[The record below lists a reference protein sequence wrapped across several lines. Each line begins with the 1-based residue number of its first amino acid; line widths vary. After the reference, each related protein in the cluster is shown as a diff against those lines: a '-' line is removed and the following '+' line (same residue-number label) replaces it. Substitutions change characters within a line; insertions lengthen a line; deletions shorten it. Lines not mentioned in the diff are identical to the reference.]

1 MPTARLTISSP
12 AFKNE
17 ESIPSKYT
25 CDGENVSPPLQIEG
39 IPQDAQCLVLIMDDP
54 DAPRGTFDHW
64 LVWNME
70 PVTAIAE
77 GSVPGIEGTNGF
89 GNTGYGGPCPPSGT
103 HRYFIK
109 VYALSSNLDLPA
121 GANKKSLEQAI
132 QPHILAEG
140 SLMGKYSR
148 K

>member
-1 MPTARLTISSP
+1 MPTARLTVSSP

-17 ESIPSKYT
+17 ESIPSRYS
-25 CDGENVSPPLQIEG
+25 CDGENISPPLQIEG
-39 IPQDAQCLVLIMDDP
+39 IPEEAQCLVLIMDDP

-64 LVWNME
+64 LIWNME

-77 GSVPGIEGTNGF
+77 GSVPGTEGTNGF
-89 GNTGYGGPCPPSGT
+89 GKTGYGGPCPPSGT

-121 GANKKSLEQAI
+121 GSDKKTLEQAI
-132 QPHILAEG
+132 QPHIIAEG
-140 SLMGKYSR
+140 NLMGKYSR